1 MKLTDKEINAMV
13 AQPLDVR
20 YEYSLKRIAD
30 NDSLWCLSSGE
41 DRYMFIQEKGVKLFP
56 IWPFKEYANKY
67 LLTLGFEKDYRCV
80 EIGIEK
86 FSNEFVDYLCD
97 NAIHVCLFPISH
109 IDCGKIV
116 SVNTFAED
124 LSVELE
130 NYI

>member
-13 AQPLDVR
+13 AQPSDVR
-20 YEYSLKRIAD
+20 YDYSLKRIAD

-41 DRYMFIQEKGVKLFP
+41 DGYMFIQGNGVKLFP
-56 IWPFKEYANKY
+56 IWPFREYANQY
-67 LLTLGFEKDYRCV
+67 LLTLGFDKDYRCV

-97 NAIHVCLFPISH
+97 TGTSIGIFPVAEN
-109 IDCGKIV
+109 DYGKIV

>member
-13 AQPLDVR
+13 AQPSDVR

-130 NYI
+130 NYL

>member
-1 MKLTDKEINAMV
+1 MKLTDREINAMV
-13 AQPLDVR
+13 AQPSDVR

-130 NYI
+130 NYQ

>member
-1 MKLTDKEINAMV
+1 MKLTDREINAMV

-20 YEYSLKRIAD
+20 YDYSLKRIAD
-30 NDSLWCLSSGE
+30 NGSLWCLSSE
-41 DRYMFIQEKGVKLFP
+41 EEYMFIQEKGVKLFP

-109 IDCGKIV
+109 IDYGKIV

-130 NYI
+130 NYL